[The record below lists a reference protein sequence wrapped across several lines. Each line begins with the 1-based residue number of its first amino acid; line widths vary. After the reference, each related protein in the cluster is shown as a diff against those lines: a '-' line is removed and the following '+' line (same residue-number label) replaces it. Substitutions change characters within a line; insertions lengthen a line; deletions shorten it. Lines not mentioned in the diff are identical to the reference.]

1 MVWDVDLIVVFH
13 QTTQKEKV
21 LSLLLAINREDNV
34 HSTTSLQVQHAS
46 RAPAGDRDAERTILV
61 WFWHGFFFF
70 FFFFNFQPKA
80 TRAGDEKHRKKS
92 TWPYIKTV
100 QLGTERG
107 RKRLV
112 NRRESPN
119 FDSMATDRDCKAD
132 CGSDETPWTRRTS
145 QSQEE
150 GVSSHV
156 QVTALT
162 QSSWSFFISTSS
174 VLDCQWSW
182 PACVAWNVVSDLT
195 VMDVGSITDPH
206 HVSCGF
212 SNENKS
218 ESREEN
224 GEALEMS
231 LREHGS
237 SAEESTV
244 PVEQS
249 LSHQEAFAHF
259 RKGLKQL
266 LDDQLLK
273 YLPEDVSLKEV
284 EMQLALHQGRA
295 ITVFIQRLDG
305 QTVPV
310 PVLQGARVKDLKA
323 AIQLHIAKQVKRSG
337 GPTHIS
343 WRSVW
348 RSYWLS
354 CNKVR
359 FTDEN
364 ALLSDYGVGN
374 RDTVVFLKR
383 LREHGIRS
391 WLA

>member
-1 MVWDVDLIVVFH
+1 MSK
-13 QTTQKEKV
+13 T
-21 LSLLLAINREDNV
+21 
-34 HSTTSLQVQHAS
+34 
-46 RAPAGDRDAERTILV
+46 
-61 WFWHGFFFF
+61 HG
-70 FFFFNFQPKA
+70 
-80 TRAGDEKHRKKS
+80 
-92 TWPYIKTV
+92 
-100 QLGTERG
+100 
-107 RKRLV
+107 
-112 NRRESPN
+112 
-119 FDSMATDRDCKAD
+119 TDC
-132 CGSDETPWTRRTS
+132 
-145 QSQEE
+145 
-150 GVSSHV
+150 
-156 QVTALT
+156 
-162 QSSWSFFISTSS
+162 WSFFISTSS

-305 QTVPV
+305 QTVAV

-391 WLA
+391 WLAQSYASFQYNFLLSFEHLKPTSRSMKKVWTVLQRRISMLLWRKDSKSSITSLSFYSTHSNHTIVFETTLISMSRIG